1 MRGLPTVA
9 AASAAGVILFLPAPS
24 GAHVDVSA
32 GKLPCTVLIARDRI
46 LASSLPQSVKNDAA
60 GMNGGGVDRLICR
73 DVTYDGRPD
82 MTALITSSWS
92 TGVTAWVVFRAKTMW
107 SLALARVHVH
117 SAAGRYRRG
126 DLVETQ
132 PVKSGGYDH
141 RRFHWQRR
149 HFVVLRKWHTK
160 QP

>member
-1 MRGLPTVA
+1 MRQKCHRTAL
-9 AASAAGVILFLPAPS
+9 S
-24 GAHVDVSA
+24 
-32 GKLPCTVLIARDRI
+32 
-46 LASSLPQSVKNDAA
+46 
-60 GMNGGGVDRLICR
+60 R
-73 DVTYDGRPD
+73 DVDEIGRPAEQQEALVTGDFNDVVQHDGRPD

-117 SAAGRYRRG
+117 SAAVRYRRG